1 MGHWTY
7 LALELIWAGP
17 IVVIQWLLGFDFL
30 ARRWKVWLP
39 GIILPSLYL
48 TFADSFA
55 IGAHTWTINPDLSLN
70 IFLPLGVPLEELLF
84 FLLTNALVVQGL
96 ILLLNPDMAI
106 RVRRIIGLIRRGPQ
120 PLTEAPAPA
129 KASKS
134 TGKRPKGSTS

>member
-7 LALELIWAGP
+7 FALEIVWAGP
-17 IVVIQWLLGFDFL
+17 IVVMQWLLGLDVL
-30 ARRWKVWLP
+30 LRRWKVWLP
-39 GIILPSLYL
+39 GILLPSLYL

-96 ILLLNPDMAI
+96 ILVLSPGVSARVGRLI
-106 RVRRIIGLIRRGPQ
+106 RVIRRGPQ
-120 PLTEAPAPA
+120 HWLNE
-129 KASKS
+129 
-134 TGKRPKGSTS
+134 RPKAPVSPRKPLKRGQS